1 MDTLPIHLFKSSFGP
16 FLELL
21 HEHGLKYQMREV
33 RIGVP
38 MASGG
43 TLEVI
48 KVIGDATFWPAVAA
62 VVVAFINRRS
72 GRKVIITTKD
82 HIVVHVE
89 GLSMT
94 DLEHVLQLADN
105 MTAID
110 PKPMKRHAVGP
121 LKSSPHLAMDL
132 GQLRPW

>member
-1 MDTLPIHLFKSSFGP
+1 MDTLPVHLFRSSFGP
-16 FLELL
+16 FLNLL
-21 HEHGLKYQMREV
+21 NEHGLKYQMREM
-33 RIGVP
+33 RAGVP

-48 KVIGDATFWPAVAA
+48 KAIGDATFWPAVAA

-82 HIVVHVE
+82 QTVVHVE
-89 GLSMT
+89 GLNMAE
-94 DLEHVLQLADN
+94 LEHVLQLAEN

-110 PKPMKRHAVGP
+110 PNPIDEATSGISKT
-121 LKSSPHLAMDL
+121 
-132 GQLRPW
+132 

>member
-1 MDTLPIHLFKSSFGP
+1 MNTLPVHLFRSSFGP
-16 FLELL
+16 FLDLL
-21 HEHGLKYQMREV
+21 NEHGLKYQMREV
-33 RIGVP
+33 RAGVP

-48 KVIGDATFWPAVAA
+48 KAIGDATFWPAVAA

-82 HIVVHVE
+82 QTVVHVE
-89 GLSMT
+89 GLNMT
-94 DLEHVLQLADN
+94 ELEHVLQLAEN

-110 PKPMKRHAVGP
+110 PNPTEEAASGF
-121 LKSSPHLAMDL
+121 SET
-132 GQLRPW
+132 